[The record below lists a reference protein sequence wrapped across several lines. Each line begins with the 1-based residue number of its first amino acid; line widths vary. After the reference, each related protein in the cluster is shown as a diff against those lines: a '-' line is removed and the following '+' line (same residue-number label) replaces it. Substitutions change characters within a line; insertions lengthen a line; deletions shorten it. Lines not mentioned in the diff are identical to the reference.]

1 MRVAD
6 ISEFFSDFGGGV
18 RTYVHQKLEAA
29 AKAGVAMTI
38 VAPGPADRRERRL
51 GGEIVWVRSPVLPLD
66 HRYHLFARKK
76 PVHALLDELQPDF
89 IEGSSTWRGAWIAR
103 SWAGNARR
111 ALFLH
116 QDPVAVYPQSFL
128 SPALKAERVD
138 QLFAGF
144 WRYMAKLSA
153 GFDATI
159 APSAVFARRLDRHG
173 IARAIACPLGVDR
186 TLFGAERRS
195 DALRLKMLSACGVK
209 DPAAP
214 LFVAVSRHHPEK
226 RLPMMMRAFA
236 AFAASRP
243 AALYLIG
250 DGPMWRSVEAQAQ
263 KIRGV
268 AVAGP
273 VTDRDLIAAKLAS
286 ADYFVHGG
294 AAETFGL
301 VVAEALASG
310 VPIVAPDQGGASEFV
325 HPAWGE
331 AYRAGDAEAL
341 SAALSRIVAR
351 DRRELALAARA
362 GGHRVNAPADHFE
375 KLFSV
380 YGALAD
386 ERRERAAA

>member
-29 AKAGVAMTI
+29 AKAGITMTI
-38 VAPGPADRRERRL
+38 IAPGPADRRESRL
-51 GGEIVWVRSPVLPLD
+51 GGEIVWVRSPVLPFD

-76 PVHALLDELQPDF
+76 PVHAILDELQPDV

-103 SWAGNARR
+103 GWAGNARR

-144 WRYMAKLSA
+144 WRYLAKLSA
-153 GFDATI
+153 GFDLTV
-159 APSAVFARRLDRHG
+159 APSAVFARRLERLG
-173 IARAIACPLGVDR
+173 VARAAACPLGVDR
-186 TLFGAERRS
+186 ALFGPERRN
-195 DALRLKMLSACGVK
+195 DGLRLKMLSECGVS

-236 AFAASRP
+236 TFSIARP

-250 DGPMWRSVEAQAQ
+250 DGPMWRSVAAQAK

-273 VTDRDLIAAKLAS
+273 VTDRGLIAAKLAS

-310 VPIVAPDQGGASEFV
+310 VPIVAPDLGGASEFV

-331 AYRAGDAEAL
+331 AYRAGDA
-341 SAALSRIVAR
+341 AALGAALTRIVAR
-351 DRRELALAARA
+351 DRRALALAARA
-362 GGHRVNAPADHFE
+362 GGRHISAPGDHFG
-375 KLFSV
+375 KLFSI
-380 YGALAD
+380 YAALAND
-386 ERRERAAA
+386 RRDRAAA

>member
-29 AKAGVAMTI
+29 TAAGVEMTI
-38 VAPGPADRRERRL
+38 IAPGPADRREKRL
-51 GGEIVWVRSPVLPLD
+51 GGEIIWVRSPVLPLD
-66 HRYHLFARKK
+66 HRYHLFARKQ
-76 PVHALLDELQPDF
+76 PVHDVLDALKPDL

-103 SWAGNARR
+103 NWRGRAAR

-128 SPALKAERVD
+128 SPALRAERVD
-138 QLFAGF
+138 DLFGAF
-144 WRYMAKLSA
+144 WRYLAKLSS
-153 GFDATI
+153 GFDVSV
-159 APSAVFARRLDRHG
+159 APSAVFARRLA
-173 IARAIACPLGVDR
+173 ARGVARPVACPLGVDR
-186 TLFGAERRS
+186 SLFNPERRRE
-195 DALRLKMLSACGVK
+195 ALRLQMLADCGVSN
-209 DPAAP
+209 PAAP

-236 AFAASRP
+236 EFSSGREAG
-243 AALYLIG
+243 LYLIG
-250 DGPMWRSVEAQAQ
+250 DGPMWRSITARA
-263 KIRGV
+263 KRIRGV

-273 VTDRDLIAAKLAS
+273 VTDRALIASKLAS

-325 HPAWGE
+325 HPAFGE
-331 AYRAGDAEAL
+331 AYRAGDASAL
-341 SAALSRIVAR
+341 AAALARVVAR
-351 DRRELALAARA
+351 DRRDLAAAARA
-362 GGHRVNAPADHFE
+362 GGHRVGTPADHFAR
-375 KLFSV
+375 LFSV
-380 YGALAD
+380 YGALAGAAP
-386 ERRERAAA
+386 ERRAA

>member
-6 ISEFFSDFGGGV
+6 VSEFFSDFGGGV

-29 AKAGVAMTI
+29 SKAGVSITI
-38 VAPGPADRRERRL
+38 IAPGPADRREKRL
-51 GGEIVWVRSPVLPLD
+51 GGEIVWVRSPVLPFD
-66 HRYHLFARKK
+66 HRYHLFARKA
-76 PVHALLDELQPDF
+76 PVHQLFGELRPDV

-103 SWAGNARR
+103 SWMGAAGR

-128 SPALKAERVD
+128 SPALKADRVD
-138 QLFAGF
+138 RMFAGF
-144 WRYMAKLSA
+144 WRYLSRLSA
-153 GFDATI
+153 GFDVTV
-159 APSAVFARRLDRHG
+159 APSAVFARRLERHG
-173 IARAIACPLGVDR
+173 VHRPMACPLGVDR
-186 TLFGAERRS
+186 ALFNPDLRS
-195 DALRLKMLSACGVK
+195 ESLRLEMLAACGVR
-209 DPAAP
+209 DPQAP

-236 AFAASRP
+236 KFSSERP
-243 AALYLIG
+243 AALFLIG
-250 DGPMWRSVEAQAQ
+250 DGPLWRSVTAQASR
-263 KIRGV
+263 IPGV

-273 VTDRDLIAAKLAS
+273 VTERAVIAARLAS

-325 HPAWGE
+325 HPAFGE
-331 AYRAGDAEAL
+331 SYRAGDAEAL
-341 SAALSRIVAR
+341 AAALSRIVSR

-362 GGHRVNAPADHFE
+362 GGHRLAAPADHFAR
-375 KLFSV
+375 LFSV
-380 YGALAD
+380 YGALGEA
-386 ERRERAAA
+386 RRERLAA

>member
-1 MRVAD
+1 MRIAD
-6 ISEFFSDFGGGV
+6 VSEFFSDFGGGV
-18 RTYVHQKLEAA
+18 RTYVHQKLEAS
-29 AKAGVAMTI
+29 AKAGVDTVI
-38 VAPGPADRRERRL
+38 IAPGPADRREKRL
-51 GGEIVWVRSPVLPLD
+51 GGEIIWVRSPVLPFD

-76 PVHALLDELQPDF
+76 PVHDLLDEIAPDV

-103 SWAGNARR
+103 SWAGHAAR

-128 SPALKAERVD
+128 SPALKTERVD

-144 WRYMAKLSA
+144 WRYMAQLSA
-153 GFDATI
+153 GFDVTV
-159 APSAVFARRLDRHG
+159 APSAVFARRLERRG
-173 IARAIACPLGVDR
+173 VARPVACPLGVDR
-186 TLFGAERRS
+186 TLFGPERRS
-195 DALRLKMLSACGVK
+195 EALRLTMLAECGVK

-236 AFAASRP
+236 AFARERP
-243 AALYLIG
+243 AGLYLIG
-250 DGPMWRSVEAQAQ
+250 DGPMWRSVKAQAQ
-263 KIRGV
+263 RIKGV

-325 HPAWGE
+325 HPAYGE
-331 AYRAGDAEAL
+331 SYPAGEAEAL
-341 SAALSRIVAR
+341 AKAMARIVAR
-351 DRRELALAARA
+351 DRRELGLAARA
-362 GGHRVNAPADHFE
+362 GGHRVGAPADHFAQ
-375 KLFSV
+375 LFSV
-380 YGALAD
+380 YGALAQSS
-386 ERRERAAA
+386 RERLAA

>member
-6 ISEFFSDFGGGV
+6 VSEFFSDFGGGV

-29 AKAGVAMTI
+29 AKAGVAMTVI
-38 VAPGPADRRERRL
+38 APGPADRREKRL
-51 GGEIVWVRSPVLPLD
+51 GGEIVWVRSPVLPFD
-66 HRYHLFARKK
+66 HRYHLFARKA
-76 PVHALLDELQPDF
+76 PAHQLLDELRPDV

-103 SWAGNARR
+103 SWRGPAAR

-128 SPALKAERVD
+128 SPALRADRVD

-144 WRYMAKLSA
+144 WRYLATLSA
-153 GFDATI
+153 GFDVTI
-159 APSAVFARRLDRHG
+159 APSAVFARRLERRG
-173 IARAIACPLGVDR
+173 VLRPFACPLGVDR
-186 TLFGAERRS
+186 ALFNPG
-195 DALRLKMLSACGVK
+195 LRDEKVRLDMLAACGVR
-209 DPAAP
+209 DAAAP

-236 AFAASRP
+236 KFSAGRA

-250 DGPMWRSVEAQAQ
+250 DGPLWRSVTAQARR
-263 KIRGV
+263 IPGV

-273 VTDRDLIAAKLAS
+273 VTDRAIIAARLAS

-310 VPIVAPDQGGASEFV
+310 VPIIAPDQGGASEFV
-325 HPAWGE
+325 HPAFGE
-331 AYRAGDAEAL
+331 AYRAGDADAL
-341 SAALSRIVAR
+341 AAALSRVVAR
-351 DRRELALAARA
+351 DRRALGLAARA
-362 GGHRVNAPADHFE
+362 GGHRLVAPSEHFAS
-375 KLFSV
+375 LFAV
-380 YGALAD
+380 YGGLCDARRDRLA
-386 ERRERAAA
+386 A

>member
-1 MRVAD
+1 MRIAD

-18 RTYVHQKLEAA
+18 RTYVHQKLEAS
-29 AKAGVAMTI
+29 AKAGVETVI
-38 VAPGPADRRERRL
+38 IAPGPADRREKRL

-66 HRYHLFARKK
+66 HRYHLFAKQK
-76 PVHALLDELQPDF
+76 PVHDLLDEISPDF
-89 IEGSSTWRGAWIAR
+89 VEGSSSWRGAWIAR
-103 SWAGNARR
+103 NWSGRAAR

-128 SPALKAERVD
+128 SPSLKADRVD
-138 QLFAGF
+138 QLFSGF
-144 WRYMAKLSA
+144 WRYLAKLSA

-159 APSAVFARRLDRHG
+159 APSAVFARRLERFG
-173 IARAIACPLGVDR
+173 VARPLACPLGVDR
-186 TLFGAERRS
+186 TLFGPERRN
-195 DALRLKMLSACGVK
+195 DALRLRMLAECGVR

-236 AFAASRP
+236 AFSATRP

-250 DGPMWRSVEAQAQ
+250 DGPMWRSVTAQASAT
-263 KIRGV
+263 RGV

-273 VTDRDLIAAKLAS
+273 VTDRALIAAKLAS
-286 ADYFVHGG
+286 ADFFVHAG

-310 VPIVAPDQGGASEFV
+310 LPIVAPDRGGASEFV
-325 HPAWGE
+325 HPAYAE
-331 AYRAGDAEAL
+331 AYRAGDA
-341 SAALSRIVAR
+341 AALAAAMARIVGR
-351 DRRELALAARA
+351 DRRELRIAARA
-362 GGHRVNAPADHFE
+362 AAARIAAPADHFE

-380 YGALAD
+380 YGGLAGGQ
-386 ERRERAAA
+386 RERLAA

>member
-29 AKAGVAMTI
+29 SKSGIAMTI
-38 VAPGPADRRERRL
+38 IAPGPADRREKRL
-51 GGEIVWVRSPVLPLD
+51 GGEIIWVRSPVLPLD

-76 PVHALLDELQPDF
+76 PAHALLDELRPDF
-89 IEGSSTWRGAWIAR
+89 VEGSSTWRGAWIAR
-103 SWAGNARR
+103 SWPGPAQR

-128 SPALKAERVD
+128 SPALKTERVD
-138 QLFAGF
+138 QIFAGF
-144 WRYMAKLSA
+144 WRYLAKLSS

-159 APSAVFARRLDRHG
+159 APSAVFARRLERRG
-173 IARAIACPLGVDR
+173 IARATACPLGVDR
-186 TLFGAERRS
+186 ALFGPERRNE
-195 DALRLKMLSACGVK
+195 ALRLKMLAECGVK
-209 DPAAP
+209 DPAAK

-236 AFAASRP
+236 KFSEARP

-250 DGPMWRSVEAQAQ
+250 DGPMWRSVAAQAK

-273 VTDRDLIAAKLAS
+273 ITDRDLIAAKLAS

-310 VPIVAPDQGGASEFV
+310 VPIVAPDQGGASEFA
-325 HPAWGE
+325 HPTYAE
-331 AYRAGDAEAL
+331 TYRAGDAEAL
-341 SAALSRIVAR
+341 AAAMARIAAR

-362 GGHRVNAPADHFE
+362 GGHRVLAPADHFE
-375 KLFSV
+375 TLFSA
-380 YGALAD
+380 YGALAG